1 MKTSAVYLVWLL
13 LLGAIVMGVAGCASD
28 PDNDSAR
35 PWNAPQGYDSS
46 MPIQNMDQQHPE

>member
-13 LLGAIVMGVAGCASD
+13 LLGAIVMGAAGCASD

-35 PWNAPQGYDSS
+35 PWNAPQGYDSN
-46 MPIQNMDQQHPE
+46 MPIENEQHAE